1 MKQSARLSKI
11 NNEVYE
17 ATKGKTK
24 DLIKSIERNT
34 KIILVNAVHLKGVW
48 KWPFKKIDTE
58 IAEFAMINV
67 TKIDIDVMY

>member
-34 KIILVNAVHLKGVW
+34 KIILVNAVHLKGV
-48 KWPFKKIDTE
+48 
-58 IAEFAMINV
+58 
-67 TKIDIDVMY
+67 